1 MSKVTTE
8 AARKTVLDA
17 VIAGVFALQVA
28 VAASP
33 AVAVDDPPDPILF
46 WGFEDAQ
53 LEEVTSLEV
62 VGNPVADV
70 AGPRPPE
77 FPDFAPDNTALGLD
91 GRTWLKFADPTD
103 GRCRFDVGDAI
114 SIEAWVRVSSIRD
127 GDQIYIIGK
136 GRFGHS
142 GMARDNQSWALRLR
156 GTGGTARVSFLFRSA
171 DQAAAGDQQEAVP
184 GEFHRWN
191 SDLGFAPDGIWHHVA
206 VSFRFG
212 DKSAPVAWIDGTPSG
227 GSWDMGGQDS
237 SRGPIQDEDQIW
249 IGSSQGGNP
258 RSTFRGA
265 LDELAVYRRMLTD
278 EDISARWKT
287 TRPQEF
293 LPELTDAELP
303 QDTVTVEIREHVQ
316 VDRPWDRERTRVTM
330 RWQQEIAALHRLPQ
344 HYIQGGLA
352 GDRSNPATLRLRT
365 YIETP
370 ELKSRIL
377 IRARSRTRLLIDGVE
392 VAELEMMSSAASGH
406 QEVPEPPAPLYVSMH
421 PVAAGNQE
429 IVVPIELAA
438 GRHLIELETLAGG
451 RNMRL
456 EIGDTLVAFGDRESG
471 FELLGHSERVRTLD
485 ESDWRSLVIEQEQ
498 FLRELEARTRRE
510 TSVAE
515 TGYWN
520 SRHQQIREWLGDDAR
535 RLQAGDIDTMLERTL
550 ADKGL
555 QPLPLADDLTF
566 LRRLTLNTTG
576 AIPQADEIDWYLQQ
590 PAETRRSRAIDRF
603 LQDSRWADHWV
614 SYWQDVL
621 AENPGILKPEL
632 NNSGPFRWWI
642 HEAFLDNRPMD
653 RFATELVQMK
663 GSQLG
668 GGPAGFAM
676 ASQNDVPMAERAIVL
691 ASAFRANNLACA
703 RCHDSPVNDV
713 TQQSLFEIAALLN
726 RGPLE
731 VPETSSV
738 PKGPDG
744 QRHAAVTV
752 SLEPGSV
759 VQPNWPFAERVADAG
774 NWSSLLR
781 DPADTREQLAL
792 QLTHPQQSQFAEVI
806 VNRLWTRLFG
816 QGLMQSTDDWF
827 QSDSAD
833 VELLRALAAYH
844 MASGYDLKAT
854 ARLLMNT
861 RAWQREAAPAEA
873 PIAKLFGA
881 VTLQKMTA
889 EQVVDSLYT
898 ATGKAFDAEK
908 LTLDPEG
915 RRPASTFQ
923 NLGAPLRAWQLCSLS
938 NERDRPALALPVSQS
953 LVDLMSVFGWRESR
967 THTQTIRE
975 ADSTVLQPL
984 TMANGNAGHR
994 IVQLSD
1000 NSAFTEL
1007 SLASTSSEEL
1017 TRQLFLRILTREPT
1031 SEELQE
1037 FAAALAPGFQQRRVA
1052 GAVRRVLTG
1061 QQNVVSWSNHLNR
1074 EATRIKQ
1081 EQEEAARLGDP
1092 PTEMLQEEWRLAAED
1107 VIWVLLNSPEFCFV
1121 P

>member
-1 MSKVTTE
+1 MSGINVRS
-8 AARKTVLDA
+8 AGQSFSVVVIGCVL
-17 VIAGVFALQVA
+17 ALQITILARPA
-28 VAASP
+28 VAADQAAEP
-33 AVAVDDPPDPILF
+33 VLF
-46 WGFEDAQ
+46 WSFTNARLDEAPCI
-53 LEEVTSLEV
+53 ETA
-62 VGNPVADV
+62 GNPAADV

-77 FPDFAPDNTALGLD
+77 FPDFAADNMALGLD
-91 GRTWLKFADPTD
+91 GNSWLKFADPPD
-103 GRCRFDVGDAI
+103 GSCRFAEGDAI
-114 SIEAWVRVSSIRD
+114 SIEAWVRVASIRD

-136 GRFGHS
+136 GRFGHP

-156 GTGGTARVSFLFRSA
+156 GMGGTARVSFLFRSA
-171 DQAAAGDQQEAVP
+171 DQVPAADQQETVP

-191 SDLGFAPDGIWHHVA
+191 SDLGFSPDGRWHHIA

-212 DKSAPVAWIDGTPSG
+212 ETAAPVAWIDGTPTV
-227 GSWDMGGQDS
+227 GSWDMGGKTS
-237 SRGPIQDEDQIW
+237 SRAPIQDADQIW

-258 RSTFRGA
+258 RSTLRGA
-265 LDELAVYRRMLTD
+265 IDELAVYRRMLDD
-278 EDISARWKT
+278 EEIATRWKT
-287 TRPQEF
+287 TRPQRF
-293 LPELTDAELP
+293 LRELADAELP
-303 QDTVTVEIREHVQ
+303 DNAVTVEIREHVL
-316 VDRPWDRERTRVTM
+316 VDKPWERERTRITM
-330 RWQQEIAALHRLPQ
+330 RWQQQIAALHRLPV
-344 HYIQGGLA
+344 HYIEGGLA
-352 GDRSNPATLRLRT
+352 GDRTNPATLRLRT

-370 ELKSRIL
+370 QLESRL
-377 IRARSRTRLLIDGVE
+377 LVRARSRTRLRIDGVE

-429 IVVPIELAA
+429 TVVPIKLTS
-438 GRHLIELETLAGG
+438 GRHLIELETLVGG
-451 RNMRL
+451 RNMRM
-456 EIGDTLVAFGDRESG
+456 EIGDTVIALGDRNTG
-471 FELLGHSERVRTLD
+471 FRLLGHADQVWTLD
-485 ESDWRSLVIEQEQ
+485 ESDWRLLVSEQEE
-498 FLRELEARTRRE
+498 FLRGLEAETRRE

-515 TGYWN
+515 TEYWG
-520 SRHQQIREWLGDDAR
+520 SRHQQIREWLGDDAG
-535 RLQAGDIDTMLERTL
+535 RLQAGDIDGMLEQTL
-550 ADKGL
+550 ADSGL

-576 AIPQADEIDWYLQQ
+576 AIPQADEIEWYLRL
-590 PAETRRSRAIDRF
+590 PTATRRSQAIDRF
-603 LQDSRWADHWV
+603 LRDSRWADHWV

-663 GSQLG
+663 GSPLG

-703 RCHDSPVNDV
+703 RCHDSPVSDV
-713 TQQSLFEIAALLN
+713 TQQSLFEMAALLN

-744 QRHAAVTV
+744 LRHAAVTV

-759 VQPNWPFAERVADAG
+759 VQPSWPFPGGVADTRTW
-774 NWSSLLR
+774 NDLLR
-781 DPADTREQLAL
+781 DPTDTREQLAL
-792 QLTHPQQSQFAEVI
+792 QLTHPQTSHFAEVI

-816 QGLMQSTDDWF
+816 QGLMESTDDWS
-827 QSDSAD
+827 QGDPAD
-833 VELLRALAAYH
+833 AALLRALAEYH
-844 MASGYDLKAT
+844 MAVGYDLKAT
-854 ARLLMNT
+854 AELIMNT

-889 EQVVDSLYT
+889 EQVLDSLYT

-1000 NSAFTEL
+1000 NSALTDLTLE
-1007 SLASTSSEEL
+1007 STSSAEL

-1031 SEELQE
+1031 SEELRD
-1037 FAAALAPGFQQRRVA
+1037 FMADLSPGFSERRVE

-1061 QQNVVSWSNHLNR
+1061 RQNVVSWSNHLNR

-1092 PTEMLQEEWRLAAED
+1092 PTEMLREEWRLAAED